1 MYMAEKVI
9 DIIRELGVAVIVGDF
24 DNPGYYVSELNAI
37 YVDKKLGE
45 CQHEAVLL
53 HELGHAAKQKNEIE
67 LYNATKTM
75 KLKMECEANRFMI
88 SYLFQRYIKYTG
100 EEPYRVDYLEF
111 MRQNDIPL
119 KDENIVKEIIAD
131 Y

>member
-1 MYMAEKVI
+1 MAEKVV
-9 DIIRELGVAVIVGDF
+9 DIIKELGVSVIVGNF
-24 DNPGYYVSELNAI
+24 DNPGYYAPELNAI
-37 YVDKKLGE
+37 FIDKKLDK

-88 SYLFQRYIKYTG
+88 SYLFHRYIKYTG
-100 EEPYRVDYLEF
+100 EEPYGVDYLEF

-119 KDENIVKEIIAD
+119 RDEDIVKEIIAD